1 MVFANVLL
9 ITDDTAVKI
18 AEQESMQQLTKTTL
32 LSFSQSQTWQCPMY
46 QHVAHEKIRK
56 GFEYLSVSHNLI
68 KNEGGCNYGGSSWTH
83 LVHVLFC
90 PRDIDFGELLSP
102 EMRALHKHT
111 TYDLAANIVHDS
123 EPGGGQGGT
132 YRCHV
137 LHKVRR
143 VTIVMIR
150 MLRTG
155 KHC

>member
-1 MVFANVLL
+1 MVFANIVDYRWYCCENSWARKHA
-9 ITDDTAVKI
+9 TTHYN
-18 AEQESMQQLTKTTL
+18 TTTL
-32 LSFSQSQTWQCPMY
+32 IQPKPGLTVPMH
-46 QHVAHEKIRK
+46 QHLAHEKIWK
-56 GFEYLSVSHNLI
+56 SSEYLSVSPNLI
-68 KNEGGCNYGGSSWTH
+68 QNEGGCNYRRSGWTH

-90 PRDIDFGELLSP
+90 LRDIDFGELLSP
-102 EMRALHKHT
+102 EMRAQHKHT